1 MDIRAQRVCIWGG
14 PISLLMAVAGLYVAG
29 FLPPP
34 SPAASAEQIAA
45 IYREHS
51 LAIRIGGI
59 LFMASA
65 APFFMFI
72 AVLSAQ
78 MKRIE
83 GDRPTFTY
91 LQLAAGATS
100 LAPIIVAPLAWCA
113 AAFRPEH
120 SPDTLQA
127 LNDLGFLTMVMT
139 TPAAMAQVFAVG
151 MVVLSDKSARPVF
164 PRWVAPAS
172 FVCVIALLSGMSCVL
187 ARTGPFAWDGKVASG
202 LENLGFVPWTV
213 FMVVVLLRAIKR
225 QAAEGYGTV
234 QAPCAG
240 ENVRSPRG

>member
-1 MDIRAQRVCIWGG
+1 
-14 PISLLMAVAGLYVAG
+14 
-29 FLPPP
+29 
-34 SPAASAEQIAA
+34 
-45 IYREHS
+45 
-51 LAIRIGGI
+51 
-59 LFMASA
+59 LFV
-65 APFFMFI
+65 

-127 LNDLGFLTMVMT
+127 LSDLGFLTMVMT

-151 MVVLSDKSARPVF
+151 MVVLSDKSVRPVF
-164 PRWVAPAS
+164 PRWVAPSEFCGRNRAPVWNV
-172 FVCVIALLSGMSCVL
+172 VCSGSNRSLC
-187 ARTGPFAWDGKVASG
+187 
-202 LENLGFVPWTV
+202 LGWHTRVG
-213 FMVVVLLRAIKR
+213 A
-225 QAAEGYGTV
+225 
-234 QAPCAG
+234 
-240 ENVRSPRG
+240 

>member
-1 MDIRAQRVCIWGG
+1 MNIRAQRLCIWGG
-14 PISLLMAVAGLYVAG
+14 PISLFMAAAGLYVAG

-59 LFMASA
+59 LVMASA
-65 APFFMFI
+65 APFFLFI

-100 LAPIIVAPLAWCA
+100 LAPVIVAPLAWCT

-127 LNDLGFLTMVMT
+127 LSDLGFLTMVMT

-151 MVVLSDKSARPVF
+151 MVVLSDKSVRPVF

-172 FVCVIALLSGMSCVL
+172 FAAAIALLFGMLCVL
-187 ARTGPFAWDGKVASG
+187 ARTGPFAWDGTLALG
-202 LENLGFVPWTV
+202 LENLGFVPWTIS
-213 FMVVVLLRAIKR
+213 MVVVLLRAIK
-225 QAAEGYGTV
+225 QDEM
-234 QAPCAG
+234 Q
-240 ENVRSPRG
+240 